1 MSDARWPARRRALG
15 ILPPVLALGLVL
27 GGAPHP
33 GPAAAEN
40 LPLTLPGALL
50 LALERSP
57 ELRVERLT
65 AEAQA
70 TLAEEARAAFDP
82 SLSASV
88 SHGESR
94 QPTSARQSALEV
106 PGAGVR
112 RGRDDQASV
121 ELVQPLPTGT
131 ELTVGADSGRN
142 RTNFSPEEY
151 GSRLAL
157 GVTQPLLRGLRP
169 EANLAGIRRAE
180 NREIAGRHA
189 FHAAVEG
196 FVAGVEESYWNL
208 AFARRALEVRRQ
220 SLDASRRLLADTEA
234 LVAAGRRPTVELA
247 AARAEVAAREESLE
261 DARGALEAARLDLV
275 RRLGPGRDLPWG
287 AQLEPVDEPEPP
299 AAPGDPA
306 PWVQQALLRRPDLL
320 QARLELANGE
330 LDVVETRDGLL
341 PRLDFFAS
349 YARTGRDT
357 SLGGTWSQV
366 AERNYDDWRVGLTW
380 QHTLGRRAE
389 GARAQRAEFSRQRA
403 QAAVE
408 NLALVIQAQVRR
420 AAVDLD
426 RLRRKVELA
435 EVTARARAEETEG
448 ERARF
453 DAGRATAS
461 DVLQAESRQ
470 REAELTWHR
479 ARSDARQAETEFL
492 RVQGRLAE
500 ARGIHVF

>member
-1 MSDARWPARRRALG
+1 MSESRRPARRRALK
-15 ILPPVLALGLVL
+15 ISLPALALAATV
-27 GGAPHP
+27 GGAAPP
-33 GPAAAEN
+33 RPAAAQS
-40 LPLTLPGALL
+40 LPLSLPGALL

-82 SLSASV
+82 SVSASV

-94 QPTSARQSALEV
+94 QPTSARQQALEV
-106 PGAGVR
+106 PGTGVR
-112 RGRDDQASV
+112 RGRDDQAKI

-131 ELTVGADSGRN
+131 ELTVGAESARN

-169 EANLAGIRRAE
+169 EANLAGVRRAE

-196 FVAGVEESYWNL
+196 FVAGVEGAYWDL
-208 AFARRALEVRRQ
+208 AFARQALEVRRQ

-234 LVAAGRRPTVELA
+234 LVAAGRRPAVELA
-247 AARAEVAAREESLE
+247 GARAEVAAREEALE

-275 RRLGPGRDLPWG
+275 RRLGPGSDLPWS
-287 AQLEPVDEPEPP
+287 AQIEPVDRPEPP

-330 LDVVETRDGLL
+330 LDVAETRDGLL
-341 PRLDFFAS
+341 PRLDFSAT
-349 YARTGRDT
+349 YARSGRDT
-357 SLGGTWSQV
+357 NLGGTWSQV
-366 AERNYDDWRVGLTW
+366 TDKNYDDWRVGLTW

-389 GARAQRAEFSRQRA
+389 GARARRAEFSRQRA
-403 QAAVE
+403 EGAVE

-426 RLRRKVELA
+426 RLRRKVDLA
-435 EVTARARAEETEG
+435 EVTARARAEEAKA

-470 REAELTWHR
+470 REAELNWHR